1 MNYIIDQQTKRVL
14 WINSDPNQLG
24 GEAAWSEFD
33 ANRHQIAYAL
43 HYNPQVGETF
53 KATLENG
60 IAKEFLMKKVYN
72 KNTMLERALMNWN
85 EELDPATETEEEPLK
100 DQNGIFLS
108 NQRYSESGWIVDL
121 SQLKEEL
128 LRSVDRICET
138 KIVSGFAS
146 SALGDSHRYG
156 SDRDDQLNLIGSV
169 SIADSVLYKCE
180 DMNGVKEYKMHSNSQ
195 IKQVLNDG
203 AARKIQLLQRA
214 AELKSSIRTANS
226 FESISKIDINSGWD

>member
-14 WINSDPNQLG
+14 WINSDPNQLV
-24 GEAAWSEFD
+24 GENAWSEFD

-60 IAKEFLMKKVYN
+60 VAKEFVSKKVYN
-72 KNTMLERALMNWN
+72 KNTMIERVLLNWN
-85 EELDPATETEEEPLK
+85 EELDPETETEDEPLR
-100 DQNGIFLS
+100 DENGL
-108 NQRYSESGWIVDL
+108 NLPYQKHSEAGWSIDL
-121 SQLKEEL
+121 PLWKEDL

-138 KIVSGFAS
+138 KIISGFAS
-146 SALGDSHRYG
+146 SALGESHRYG

-169 SIADSVLYKCE
+169 SIGDSVLYKCE
-180 DMNGVKEYKMHSNSQ
+180 DMNGVKEYKMHSSAQ

-203 AARKIQLLQRA
+203 AARKIQLLNTA
-214 AELKSSIRTANS
+214 NELKSLLRTANTY
-226 FESISKIDINSGWD
+226 EEINAIDMNSRWE